1 MSLIKEYIDRKLSGP
16 DLESELQKLIAQYN
30 SYRQSYLF
38 VYAAAIGKPIPSV
51 SLEQSDFYMFRDMLC
66 NKNNIEDVDVYLET
80 PGGSGETAEEIGR
93 FLHNNFK
100 SVSFAVSGEAK
111 SAGTILALSGDEI
124 LMTESGSLGPIDA
137 QVRIG
142 RSVISAH
149 DYMDWVKVKQDE
161 AAKNG
166 ALNPFDATMVAQ
178 ISPGELGMV
187 YHSLKFAEDLVKE
200 WLVDYKFK
208 NWTVTETTNTP
219 VTIEI
224 KRQRAEEI
232 ARELTNH
239 TKWRS
244 HGRSLKIGDLE
255 SIGLKVTRVDS
266 DPELAE
272 ILYRI
277 QTVCGLLFDTTS
289 VFKIFATADS
299 KIFRQAVAAGEPIR
313 IPNTKQTA
321 DVAEVKQACEKC
333 GKEYNIFAKFTD
345 NQLIDQAFLKKGF
358 IPFPKDAK
366 IVCDCGFE
374 IDLTGIKSQIEMQTQ
389 RKIVS

>member
-1 MSLIKEYIDRKLSGP
+1 MSLIKEYIDKRLSGP
-16 DLESELQKLIAQYN
+16 DLESELQTLIARYN
-30 SYRQSYLF
+30 KYRGSYLF

-51 SLEQSDFYMFRDMLC
+51 SLEQSDFYMFRDMLA
-66 NKNNIEDVDVYLET
+66 NKDNIEHVDVYLET
-80 PGGSGETAEEIGR
+80 PGGSGETAEEIGK

-137 QVRIG
+137 QVRVG
-142 RSVISAH
+142 RSVVSAH
-149 DYMDWVKVKQDE
+149 DYMEWVKVKQDE

-166 ALNPFDATMVAQ
+166 SLNPFDATMVAQ

-208 NWTVTETTNTP
+208 NWNITETKKTP
-219 VTIEI
+219 VTIDM
-224 KRQRAEEI
+224 KRKRAEEI
-232 ARELTNH
+232 AQELTNH

-244 HGRSLKIGDLE
+244 HGRSIKIGDLE
-255 SIGLKVTRVDS
+255 SIGLKVNRVDDDS
-266 DPELAE
+266 HLAD

-289 VFKIFATADS
+289 IFKVFSTADS
-299 KIFRQAVAAGEPIR
+299 KIFRQAVPVGEPIR
-313 IPNTKQTA
+313 LPNKQAT
-321 DVAEVKQACEKC
+321 DVAEINPVCEKC
-333 GKEYNIFAKFTD
+333 GKEHKIFAKFTNNPLVD
-345 NQLIDQAFLKKGF
+345 NTFKQKGF
-358 IPFPKDAK
+358 TPFPKDGK
-366 IVCDCGFE
+366 IACDCGFE